1 MAELTL
7 NEFSNI
13 SKEMME
19 SKLMEEAYK
28 MDISGAISSEKIP
41 EKFGATMIPST
52 QDQKKGKPVLYY
64 LKRQFRL
71 LRIYIPSIFSKYPI
85 F

>member
-13 SKEMME
+13 SREILE

-28 MDISGAISSEKIP
+28 MDISWAISSES
-41 EKFGATMIPST
+41 EQRLEAARTGQFGADSAIATST
-52 QDQKKGKPVLYY
+52 GSARVLG
-64 LKRQFRL
+64 
-71 LRIYIPSIFSKYPI
+71 
-85 F
+85 

>member
-13 SKEMME
+13 SREILE

-28 MDISGAISSEKIP
+28 MDISWAISSEKIP
-41 EKFGATMIPST
+41 EKFRPTMIPST
-52 QDQKKGKPVLYY
+52 QDKKKASLYY
-64 LKRQFRL
+64 N
-71 LRIYIPSIFSKYPI
+71 S
-85 F
+85 